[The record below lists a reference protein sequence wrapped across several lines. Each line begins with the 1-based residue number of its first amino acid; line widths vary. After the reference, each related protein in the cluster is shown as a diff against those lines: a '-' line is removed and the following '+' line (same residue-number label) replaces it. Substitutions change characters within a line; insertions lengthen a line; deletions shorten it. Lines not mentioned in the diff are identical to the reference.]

1 MKKNVQ
7 KVEKPLYKKWWFW
20 VVVVLALVGIGSTVG
35 DDTDTVDAPPTSS
48 VYRGT
53 LPSQKPS
60 QTPSQTQAL
69 EESDTPEEIVQPTA
83 APTPEPTPE
92 PTTEPTPEPTPETT
106 TEPTPKPIPTPTP
119 TPAPTPAP
127 TPKPTPST
135 TTSNGSSGGSGNNG
149 GWGNSSTTN
158 EITGSLSRTAYW
170 TSGGKSYHFSKSCPS
185 LSRSKNI
192 KSGALQDALNA
203 GKKDPCNNCAGGH

>member
-1 MKKNVQ
+1 MAKKKKVQ
-7 KVEKPLYKKWWFW
+7 KVKKPLYKKWWFW
-20 VVVVLALVGIGSTVG
+20 VIVVFVLGGIGNAVG
-35 DDTDTVDAPPTSS
+35 DDTDTTDAPPTSS

-60 QTPSQTQAL
+60 QAPAQTQAP
-69 EESDTPEEIVQPTA
+69 EESDAPEETIHPTA
-83 APTPEPTPE
+83 DPTPA
-92 PTTEPTPEPTPETT
+92 
-106 TEPTPKPIPTPTP
+106 PTPTP
-119 TPAPTPAP
+119 KPTPAP

-135 TTSNGSSGGSGNNG
+135 APSNGSSGGNGNNG
-149 GWGNSSTTN
+149 SWGNDSTTN

-185 LSRSKNI
+185 LSRSKNV
-192 KSGALQDALNA
+192 KSGTLQDALNA